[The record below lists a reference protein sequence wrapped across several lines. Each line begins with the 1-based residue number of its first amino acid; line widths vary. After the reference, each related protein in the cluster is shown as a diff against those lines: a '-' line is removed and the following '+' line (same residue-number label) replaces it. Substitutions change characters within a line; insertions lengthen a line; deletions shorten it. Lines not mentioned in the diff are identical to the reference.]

1 MKKFIPLQK
10 RIQGF
15 SLVELMVALTIG
27 LIILGAVSTLFVNS
41 KQTYTTQDSLS
52 RLQENARFA
61 MHFLIK
67 DLRLAGYYGCVSD
80 IAPDSV
86 YSTLNGSNFVYNLQI
101 PLEGVNNIGGT
112 TASPTGT
119 WYPSAD
125 TTMPANAIPGTD
137 AVAIRMA
144 DSSSPV
150 YLNVE
155 MPNTSAVLKVSA
167 TTGISENDII
177 MISDCSS
184 ADIMQITQ
192 INNTDPHLVH
202 NTGAGAPGNATKI
215 LSKPYSP
222 STGPGG
228 TRIMKFKTNTYF
240 ISTGASGNPALFRQ
254 ENNAAAVELVD
265 GIEQLQIMYGVD
277 TDIPADSIPNVY
289 LKAND
294 ALINS
299 LINADNPLITYWSR
313 VVSVRI
319 GILAR
324 TLDDAVT
331 GKSKEF
337 DKDTGKYDVDGDGT
351 YELDN
356 PGDRYKRRIF
366 QSVVQLRNMQ

>member
-86 YSTLNGSNFVYNLQI
+86 YSTLNGSDFAYNIQI
-101 PLEGVNNIGGT
+101 PLEGVNTIGGT
-112 TASPTGT
+112 SASPTGT
-119 WYPSAD
+119 WYPSAN
-125 TTMPANAIPGTD
+125 TTMPADAIPGTD
-137 AVAIRMA
+137 AVAIRLA

-155 MPNTSAVLKVSA
+155 MPNTSAVLKISA
-167 TTGISENDII
+167 TTGISADDVI

-184 ADIMQITQ
+184 ADILQVTD
-192 INNTDPHLVH
+192 INSTDPHLVH
-202 NTGAGAPGNATKI
+202 NTGAGTPGNATKI
-215 LSKPYSP
+215 LSKAYSP

-240 ISTGASGNPALFRQ
+240 IRTGASGNPALFRR

-277 TDIPADSIPNVY
+277 TDNDKVPNRY
-289 LKAND
+289 LKAGD
-294 ALINS
+294 AGLTS
-299 LINADNPLITYWSR
+299 DAEWAS

-324 TLDDAVT
+324 TLDDAAT

-337 DKDTGKYDVDGDGT
+337 DKDTGKYDVDSDGT
-351 YELDN
+351 DELDN

>member
-67 DLRLAGYYGCVSD
+67 DLRLAGYYGCISD

-86 YSTLNGSNFVYNLQI
+86 YNTLNGSDFAYNLQI
-101 PLEGVNNIGGT
+101 PLEGVNTIGGT
-112 TASPTGT
+112 SASPTGT
-119 WYPSAD
+119 WYPSAN

-137 AVAIRMA
+137 AVAIRLA
-144 DSSSPV
+144 DSSSPI

-167 TTGISENDII
+167 TTGISVNDII

-184 ADIMQITQ
+184 ADIMQVTQ

-202 NTGAGAPGNATKI
+202 NTGAGVPGNATKI
-215 LSKPYSP
+215 LSKAYSP

-240 ISTGASGNPALFRQ
+240 IGTGASGNPALFRR
-254 ENNAAAVELVD
+254 ENNAAAVELVE

-277 TDIPADSIPNVY
+277 TDNDKVPNRY
-289 LKAND
+289 LKAGD
-294 ALINS
+294 AGLTSAIEWAS
-299 LINADNPLITYWSR
+299 
-313 VVSVRI
+313 VVSVRV

-324 TLDDAVT
+324 TLDDAAT

-337 DKDTGKYDVDGDGT
+337 DKDTGKYDVDSDGT
-351 YELDN
+351 NELDN

>member
-86 YSTLNGSNFVYNLQI
+86 YSTLDGSDFAYNIQI
-101 PLEGVNNIGGT
+101 PLEGVNTIGGT
-112 TASPTGT
+112 SASPTGT
-119 WYPSAD
+119 WYPSAN
-125 TTMPANAIPGTD
+125 TTMPADAIPGTD
-137 AVAIRMA
+137 AVAIRLA

-155 MPNTSAVLKVSA
+155 MPNTSAVLRVSA
-167 TTGISENDII
+167 TTGISENDVI

-202 NTGAGAPGNATKI
+202 NTGSGTPGNATKI
-215 LSKPYSP
+215 LSKAYSP

-228 TRIMKFKTNTYF
+228 ARIMKFKTNTYF
-240 ISTGASGNPALFRQ
+240 IRTGASGNPALFRR
-254 ENNAAAVELVD
+254 ENNAAAVELVE
-265 GIEQLQIMYGVD
+265 GVEQLKIMYGVD
-277 TDIPADSIPNVY
+277 TDNDKVPNRY
-289 LKAND
+289 LKAGD
-294 ALINS
+294 AGLTS
-299 LINADNPLITYWSR
+299 DAEWAS

>member
-86 YSTLNGSNFVYNLQI
+86 YSTLNGSDFAYNIQI
-101 PLEGVNNIGGT
+101 PLEGVNTIGGT
-112 TASPTGT
+112 SASPTGT
-119 WYPSAD
+119 WYPSAN

-137 AVAIRMA
+137 TVAIRLA

-167 TTGISENDII
+167 TTGISQNDVI

-184 ADIMQITQ
+184 ADILQVTD
-192 INNTDPHLVH
+192 INSTDPHLVH
-202 NTGAGAPGNATKI
+202 NTGVGVPGNSTKI
-215 LSKPYSP
+215 LSKAYSP

-240 ISTGASGNPALFRQ
+240 IRTGASGNPALFRR

-277 TDIPADSIPNVY
+277 TDNDKVPNRY
-289 LKAND
+289 LKAGD
-294 ALINS
+294 AGLTS
-299 LINADNPLITYWSR
+299 DVEWAS

-324 TLDDAVT
+324 TLDDAAT

-337 DKDTGKYDVDGDGT
+337 DKDTGKYDVDSDGT
-351 YELDN
+351 YEIDN
-356 PGDRYKRRIF
+356 PGDHYKRRIF